1 MTAPLFHVD
10 NTPYSQRDCDRLVQ
24 PLANSDLCR
33 DPSGMRLAVCLQ
45 HTADWLALC
54 LWLKD
59 QGASVLPIHPGT
71 PQQAARSLALE
82 TGCNLLLFGDSLE
95 GAQRETMAGAPA
107 HSAANGELIQ
117 LSSGTTG
124 KPKTIARTWRDI
136 DREVDAYVT
145 QFAEA
150 SGLTPVVACPVT
162 HSYGLICGV
171 LAALKRGAVPHV
183 VTSLNP
189 RFILARLKSV
199 PEHLLYA
206 SPTLVSLLIQMLPET
221 ERLHTVMLSGAPLPA
236 PVLRQV
242 QDRCQRLCQ
251 QYGCSEAGCVALAP
265 EVNEPG
271 QLGQPLPHLAVQAG
285 ISAQHPDEI
294 RITVEATGQ
303 EIHSRDL
310 GYFDT
315 RGDLHFVARADD
327 TINVAG
333 INVYPGAV
341 EDAFLTYPGITDAVA
356 FKQPDSFAGERVC
369 LRFVAEAELDIDH
382 LRQWSRDRLSPH
394 QVPALLEQVET
405 IPRLANGKV
414 SRRLLSTGGP
424 EEGPNEERR
433 REVPA

>member
-1 MTAPLFHVD
+1 VTATLFHVD
-10 NTPYSQRDCDRLVQ
+10 NTSYSQTDCERLVQ
-24 PLANSDLCR
+24 PLTTLDSFR
-33 DPSGMRLAVCLQ
+33 DTSRMRLAVCLQ
-45 HTADWLALC
+45 RTADWLALC

-59 QGASVLPIHPGT
+59 RGASVLPIHPGT
-71 PQQAARSLALE
+71 PRHAARALALD
-82 TGCNLLLFGDSLE
+82 TGCNLLLFGDGLDSALP
-95 GAQRETMAGAPA
+95 ETINDTPAP
-107 HSAANGELIQ
+107 SVTGGELIQ

-124 KPKTIARTWRDI
+124 KPKTIARSWRDI
-136 DREVDAYVT
+136 DLEVNAYVT
-145 QFAEA
+145 QFIEA
-150 SGLTPVVACPVT
+150 RGLTPMVACPVT

-171 LAALKRGAVPHV
+171 LASLARGAQPHV

-189 RFILARLKSV
+189 RFLLAQLKSV
-199 PEHLLYA
+199 PDHLLYA
-206 SPTLVSLLIQMLPET
+206 SPTLVSLLIQMLPAT

-242 QDRCQRLCQ
+242 QGRCQRLCQ

-265 EVNEPG
+265 ALNEPG

-285 ISAQHPDEI
+285 ISAQCPDEI
-294 RITVEATGQ
+294 QITVEATGQ
-303 EIHSRDL
+303 EIQSRDL

-315 RGDLHFVARADD
+315 RGDLHFLGRADD

-341 EDAFLTYPGITDAVA
+341 EDVFLTYPGITDAVA

-369 LRFVAEAELDIDH
+369 LRFVADAELEIDH

-394 QVPALLEQVET
+394 QVPALLEQVDA

-414 SRRLLSTGGP
+414 SRRLLSIDEPTAA
-424 EEGPNEERR
+424 RKQ
-433 REVPA
+433 EVPA